1 MLFVK
6 IMLSIVAGSQ
16 VQQIFEIT
24 YNRISFIAIFVFHIY
39 TYY

>member
-6 IMLSIVAGSQ
+6 IMLSTVAGTEA
-16 VQQIFEIT
+16 QQILDIT
-24 YNRISFIAIFVFHIY
+24 YNRISFIAIIVFHIY